1 MLIECPN
8 CGTKNSVTGELSPDK
23 TYRCGNCNSIITI
36 LQTDN
41 VRIENKSENP
51 VAKVIPTNPEE
62 VGIVLDEKAE
72 PKHRNPTLKQ
82 LSQDLT
88 SNVNLNKQ
96 EENKLNPTLDD
107 VLYGGNSTATGEIDI
122 NKDDLNNTGKT
133 TKTLSDR
140 SGEEK
145 IGLRYYAL
153 RIISIFLRIL
163 AVIVLIAGIVISA
176 YMYSQ
181 GNRDSTSK
189 YLLTAGIIGSIAG
202 GIIIFANGELIK
214 LFIDVEANTRATELN
229 TKRRK

>member
-1 MLIECPN
+1 MLIECLN
-8 CGTKNSVTGELSPDK
+8 CGTKNSVIGELLPDK

-51 VAKVIPTNPEE
+51 VETVIPTNPEE

-72 PKHRNPTLKQ
+72 PKHRNPTIKQ
-82 LSQDLT
+82 LSKDLT
-88 SNVNLNKQ
+88 SKGDINKQ
-96 EENKLNPTLDD
+96 NENKLNPTLDD
-107 VLYGGNSTATGEIDI
+107 VLYGGNSIAPGEADV
-122 NKDDLNNTGKT
+122 NKDDLNITGKT
-133 TKTLSDR
+133 IKTLSDR
-140 SGEEK
+140 SGKEK

-153 RIISIFLRIL
+153 RIISIFLQIF
-163 AVIVLIAGIVISA
+163 AVIVLIAGIAISI
-176 YMYSQ
+176 YIFSQ

-189 YLLTAGIIGSIAG
+189 YLLTAGIIGSLVV
-202 GIIIFANGELIK
+202 GILVFANGELIK